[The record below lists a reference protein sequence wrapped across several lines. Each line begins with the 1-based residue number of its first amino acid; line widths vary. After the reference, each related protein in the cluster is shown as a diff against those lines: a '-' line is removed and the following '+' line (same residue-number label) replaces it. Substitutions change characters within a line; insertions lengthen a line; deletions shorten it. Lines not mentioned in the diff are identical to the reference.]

1 MADLGKAFVQ
11 IVPSAEGISGSIQ
24 QVLDPEAS
32 VAGESAG
39 STIGSKIASIATKT
53 IAALGIGKMI
63 SDSITNG
70 MDFESS
76 MTKASTLFS
85 GTSEE
90 LAALQNEIIGISSS
104 TGVAAAQLAEAAYS
118 AESASVPAANLG
130 DMIEASAKLA
140 TAGFTDIDTA
150 LSATAKTMNAYGMVS
165 DDVAATTAAMEQVQ
179 RILIQTQNK
188 GITTVGELGASLAQ
202 VTPTAASF
210 GVSFDQIGAS
220 LAGMTAQ
227 GTPTA
232 QATTQLNSL
241 IAELGKSGTMAS
253 KNLEAAAEGTKYAG
267 MSFAEMMDA
276 GADLNDVLGMMQG
289 LADENN
295 LAMVDMFSSIEA
307 GKAATSITNS
317 DWIGNMEA
325 MATEADVV
333 GDAYSTMAD
342 TTSHKLE
349 VMKNNLKNIGIEA
362 FGASADFLSGALESI
377 QSILD
382 KIVPHL
388 QDMGGT
394 FGDLIEKIKDVVGGA
409 LGLNDEF
416 SVTDAVAEGL
426 SGAIDLITEGLSW
439 LEDHMDAIQPL
450 IDGVSETV
458 EGIISWVQDEIPQLS
473 ETLAPVRDVIQE
485 VINFIIDNIPTAQE
499 ALGSVIDV
507 VKDIFSWLIDHGEV
521 LIPILAG
528 VAAGFTAFS
537 VIPGIISAIKGAI
550 GGISAA
556 LTAVTSPISL
566 VAIGI
571 GALIAIGVALYEN
584 WDAISAW
591 LTETWNGIK
600 EAAESVWN
608 GIKETIGGVVE
619 GIAEF
624 FENLWNGIS
633 EAFSSVGEWFGE
645 RFTAAWDAISEAF
658 SSVGS
663 FFSDKWN
670 AITDAFASVGS
681 WFGEKFSAAYSSV
694 QEAFGSVGSWFS
706 EKWEAI
712 KTAFEG
718 VGTWFKDTFDGA
730 WRKVKDAFS
739 SWGDFFG
746 GLWDD
751 IKNKFS
757 EIGTNISDAIGDS
770 VRSGINGVLSSIE
783 SIVNNAIGVINGA
796 IDLINKIP
804 GVEVGH
810 VGTLSLP
817 RLEQGGVLER
827 GQIGLLEGTGAEAV
841 VPLENNAKWISA
853 VARDMQDAFSGMG
866 SGGNTFYITNN
877 IDGSEDPEA
886 YAKRFVQQIKRELRT
901 A

>member
-39 STIGSKIASIATKT
+39 STIGNKIASIATKT

-90 LAALQNEIIGISSS
+90 LAALQDEILGISSS
-104 TGVAAAQLAEAAYS
+104 TGIAAAQLAEAAYS

-130 DMIEASAKLA
+130 AMLENSAKLA

-165 DDVAATTAAMEQVQ
+165 DDAAATAAAMEQVQ
-179 RILIQTQNK
+179 RVLIQTQNK
-188 GITTVGELGASLAQ
+188 GITTVDELGASLAQ

-210 GVSFDQIGAS
+210 GVSFEQVGAA

-241 IAELGKSGTMAS
+241 IAELGKNGTQAS
-253 KNLEAAAEGTKYAG
+253 KNLAEAAEGTKYAG

-276 GADLNDVLGMMQG
+276 GADLNEILDMMQG
-289 LADENN
+289 LADKNGVS
-295 LAMVDMFSSIEA
+295 MVDMFSSIEA
-307 GKAATSITNS
+307 GKAAMSIGNS
-317 DWIGNMEA
+317 DWVGNMEA

-349 VMKNNLKNIGIEA
+349 TMKNNLKNLGIEA
-362 FGASADFLSGALESI
+362 FGASADVLSGALEGI

-382 KIVPHL
+382 RIVPHL
-388 QDMGGT
+388 QDMGGA
-394 FGDLIEKIKDVVGGA
+394 FGDLIEKIESVIGGA

-416 SVTDAVAEGL
+416 SITDMIADGL
-426 SGAIDLITEGLSW
+426 SGAIDLISEGLTW
-439 LEDHMDAIQPL
+439 LTEHMDTIQPL
-450 IDGVSETV
+450 IDGISETAS
-458 EGIISWVQDEIPQLS
+458 GIIEWVKSEIPQLS
-473 ETLAPVRDVIQE
+473 ETLAPVKEVIQE
-485 VINFIIDNIPTAQE
+485 VINFIIDSIPTAQGI
-499 ALGSVIDV
+499 LDSVIGV

-528 VAAGFTAFS
+528 VAAGFVAFS
-537 VIPGIISAIKGAI
+537 VIPGIISAITGAI
-550 GGISAA
+550 SGVSAVMTA
-556 LTAVTSPISL
+556 LTSPISL
-566 VAIGI
+566 VAIAI

-591 LTETWNGIK
+591 LKETWESIK
-600 EAAESVWN
+600 EAAESIWN
-608 GIKETIGGVVE
+608 GVKETIGGIIE

-624 FENLWNGIS
+624 FTNLWEGIT
-633 EAFSSVGEWFGE
+633 EVFSSIGSWFSEKFG
-645 RFTAAWDAISEAF
+645 AAWDAITGAFSSIGSFFKEKWSAITGAF

-663 FFSDKWN
+663 WFTEKFTAAWNGIKGAFSSIGSWFQEKWN
-670 AITDAFASVGS
+670 GIKSVFSTVGS
-681 WFGEKFSAAYSSV
+681 WFGDTFSKAWQTIKDKFA
-694 QEAFGSVGSWFS
+694 SWGEFWS
-706 EKWEAI
+706 GLWTKI
-712 KTAFEG
+712 KDK
-718 VGTWFKDTFDGA
+718 FKDIG
-730 WRKVKDAFS
+730 S
-739 SWGDFFG
+739 S
-746 GLWDD
+746 
-751 IKNKFS
+751 
-757 EIGTNISDAIGDS
+757 IGSAISDTI
-770 VRSGINGVLSSIE
+770 RSGLNGVLSMIE
-783 SIVNNAIGVINGA
+783 NIINGGIGLINGA
-796 IDLINKIP
+796 IGMINKIP
-804 GVEVGH
+804 GVSISKMS
-810 VGTLSLP
+810 LLNLP
-817 RLEQGGVLER
+817 RLYEGAVLER
-827 GQIGLLEGTGAEAV
+827 GQVGLLEGTGAEAV

-853 VARDMQDAFSGMG
+853 VARDMRDALDGIG
-866 SGGNTFYITNN
+866 SGGNVFYITNN
-877 IDGSEDPEA
+877 IDGSEDPEE

>member
-39 STIGSKIASIATKT
+39 STIGNKIASIATKT

-90 LAALQNEIIGISSS
+90 LAALQDEILGISSS
-104 TGVAAAQLAEAAYS
+104 TGIAAAQLAEAAYS

-130 DMIEASAKLA
+130 AMLENSAKLA
-140 TAGFTDIDTA
+140 TAGFTNIDTA

-165 DDVAATTAAMEQVQ
+165 DDVAATAAAMEQVQ
-179 RILIQTQNK
+179 RVLIQTQNK
-188 GITTVGELGASLAQ
+188 GITTVDELGASLAQ

-210 GVSFDQIGAS
+210 GVSFEQVGAA

-241 IAELGKSGTMAS
+241 IAELGKNGTQAS
-253 KNLEAAAEGTKYAG
+253 KNLTEAAEGTKYAG

-276 GADLNDVLGMMQG
+276 GADLNEILDMMQS
-289 LADENN
+289 LADKNGVS
-295 LAMVDMFSSIEA
+295 MVDMFSSIEA
-307 GKAATSITNS
+307 GKAAMSIGNS
-317 DWIGNMEA
+317 DWVGNMEA

-349 VMKNNLKNIGIEA
+349 TMKNNLKNLGIEA
-362 FGASADFLSGALESI
+362 FGASADFLSGVLEGV

-382 KIVPHL
+382 RIVPHL
-388 QDMGGT
+388 KDMGGA
-394 FGDLIEKIKDVVGGA
+394 FGGLIEKIKGVVGGA
-409 LGLNDEF
+409 LGLNEEF
-416 SVTDAVAEGL
+416 SVTDVIADGL
-426 SGAIDLITEGLSW
+426 SGAIDLVSGAINW
-439 LEDHMDAIQPL
+439 LADNMDAISPVLDTVGSAINMVIGFVTENLPKVGEALQPV
-450 IDGVSETV
+450 IDTVSGIVQWVV
-458 EGIISWVQDEIPQLS
+458 EQIPTLQGLFAGALEIMQDIVDWIGAEIPHIVEVLQPIGNVLKDIIKFVMNS
-473 ETLAPVRDVIQE
+473 QPTVQAIIGKVVDVVQTGLHWVIE
-485 VINFIIDNIPTAQE
+485 IIGAVINTC
-499 ALGSVIDV
+499 L
-507 VKDIFSWLIDHGEV
+507 DIYNSIGPLVDW
-521 LIPILAG
+521 
-528 VAAGFTAFS
+528 
-537 VIPGIISAIKGAI
+537 IKQ
-550 GGISAA
+550 
-556 LTAVTSPISL
+556 
-566 VAIGI
+566 
-571 GALIAIGVALYEN
+571 
-584 WDAISAW
+584 
-591 LTETWNGIK
+591 TWESIK
-600 EAAESVWN
+600 TAAETIWN
-608 GIKETIGGVVE
+608 TIAETIGTAITSIG
-619 GIAEF
+619 EF
-624 FENLWNGIS
+624 FTNLWAGIS
-633 EAFSSVGEWFGE
+633 ETFSAVGEWFSE
-645 RFTAAWDAISEAF
+645 KFTAAWDGISEAF

-670 AITDAFASVGS
+670 AVTEAFASVGS
-681 WFGEKFSAAYSSV
+681 WFGEKFSAAYSSI
-694 QEAFGSVGSWFS
+694 QEAFGSVGSWFG
-706 EKWEAI
+706 EKWDSI

-730 WRKVKDAFS
+730 WKKVKEAFS

-746 GLWDD
+746 GLWED
-751 IKNKFS
+751 IKDKFTT
-757 EIGTNISDAIGDS
+757 IGTSISNAIGDS
-770 VRSGINGVLSSIE
+770 VRSGINGVISSIE
-783 SIVNNAIGVINGA
+783 SIINGAIGIINGA

-853 VARDMQDAFSGMG
+853 VARDMRDAFSGMG